1 MDICSLDTNL
11 AEHVKGDFVVERA
24 ELGDFGVR
32 PWLLSTKVVCWEGC
46 DTQAFGFVLC
56 IQSLKLFVLWRQT
69 ALARNVH
76 YEDNIALVGAQ
87 LLLLAI
93 NALHRKVVHTLR
105 CWSASLC
112 AGHNAEQAKCQKRV
126 QDVLHTHHLI
136 AGVFLAYP
144 ISAANNAPATCKPQR
159 GMSTDIKR
167 PSSLLTITV
176 SLSSNATASHCP
188 ESRITT

>member
-1 MDICSLDTNL
+1 MDICALDTDF
-11 AEHVKGDFVVERA
+11 AEHIKGNFVVKRT
-24 ELGDFGVR
+24 ELGDFGIVSR
-32 PWLLSTKVVCWEGC
+32 FLSTKVVRREGS
-46 DTQAFGFVLC
+46 DTQPFTLVLC
-56 IQSLKLFVLWRQT
+56 VQRLEFFVLWCQT
-69 ALARNVH
+69 ALARNID
-76 YEDNIALVGAQ
+76 YEDNIAFVSAQ

-144 ISAANNAPATCKPQR
+144 ISAVNNAPAMSKPSARHFNRHQAPLFIADNH
-159 GMSTDIKR
+159 GVVVIECNC
-167 PSSLLTITV
+167 LT
-176 SLSSNATASHCP
+176 LA
-188 ESRITT
+188 

>member
-1 MDICSLDTNL
+1 MDIRSLDTNL

-32 PWLLSTKVVCWEGC
+32 PWLLSTKVVCREGC

-76 YEDNIALVGAQ
+76 YEDNIALVSAQ

-144 ISAANNAPATCKPQR
+144 ISATNNAPATCKP
-159 GMSTDIKR
+159 
-167 PSSLLTITV
+167 
-176 SLSSNATASHCP
+176 
-188 ESRITT
+188 